1 MTCNGTTQAVLTFGS
16 ILFFID
22 LVVLYYLAK
31 TIYYWFVVGTILTV
45 LNIRHTLLFIDLLIS
60 YCLSKTIYYWL
71 VVVLPQQFSIFDVLY
86 FLLTYWFYIVY
97 PWKLII
103 DLLWYYPGSSQYSR
117 YVLFIYLL
125 ILYYLFKTICY
136 LLVVVLLWQFS
147 ILGAFYFLLIYWIY
161 FDYPIQ
167 LAIEL

>member
-1 MTCNGTTQAVLTFGS
+1 MFYWFSGS
-16 ILFFID
+16 ILSSQDNLLLICGGYYPDSSQYSTYFTFYW
-22 LVVLYYLAK
+22 LTHFVLSIQDNLLL
-31 TIYYWFVVGTILTV
+31 TCGGTTPTV
-45 LNIRHTLLFIDLLIS
+45 LNIWRTLLFI
-60 YCLSKTIYYWL
+60 Y
-71 VVVLPQQFSIFDVLY
+71 
-86 FLLTYWFYIVY
+86 YWFYIVY

-117 YVLFIYLL
+117 YLLFIYLL